1 MDKEKIKKEE
11 EKEKE
16 IQSTK
21 VEENNQEDVP
31 EYVGPKFYGTKH
43 PRQEKEEEAHLNH
56 GTLQEL
62 VEKNIKWSQV
72 IYNQNKKIKRRLTM
86 IVIGNYLRLFIII
99 VPILIGFLYWPE
111 ILAKFNQYFGQYF
124 SASGLDFSSIFHNA
138 SSTQGVDAAQ
148 LQNFLKSTK

>member
-11 EKEKE
+11 EKE

-43 PRQEKEEEAHLNH
+43 PRQEKEEEAHINR

-99 VPILIGFLYWPE
+99 APILIGFLYWPE
-111 ILAKFNQYFGQYF
+111 ILAKFQEYFGQYLGTNGF
-124 SASGLDFSSIFHNA
+124 DVSQIKDLLN
-138 SSTQGVDAAQ
+138 
-148 LQNFLKSTK
+148 STK